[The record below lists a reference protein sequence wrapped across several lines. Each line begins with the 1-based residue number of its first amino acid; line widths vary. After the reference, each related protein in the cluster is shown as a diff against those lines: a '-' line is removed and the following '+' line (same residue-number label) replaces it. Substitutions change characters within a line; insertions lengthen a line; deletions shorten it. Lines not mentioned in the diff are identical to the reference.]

1 MYITYGNYLAG
12 TDIVA
17 AVIDSTDIDL
27 FVDGGYIHFSDER
40 TLLMTPGVTQRSEL
54 SANASLMAE
63 KFKSAQTYYN
73 PIKIGTKNTP
83 YQFIYVD
90 PSSTEKEINWLKNRS
105 LILDNDHSIEK
116 IEKEMKE
123 SLIQKYFARHIITL
137 SDILE
142 GRLIER
148 LDAIITEDDIVL
160 DERLYQT
167 YLQLLNED
175 FPF

>member
-40 TLLMTPGVTQRSEL
+40 TLLMIPGVTQRSEL

-73 PIKIGTKNTP
+73 PMKIGTKNTP
-83 YQFIYVD
+83 YTYIYVD
-90 PSSTEKEINWLKNRS
+90 ASSTEKEMQWVHNRS
-105 LILDNDHSIEK
+105 MLLDTEYSIQK
-116 IEKEMKE
+116 IEKEFKE
-123 SLIQKYFARHIITL
+123 SVIQSYFADHVINL

-142 GRLIER
+142 GRLIEI
-148 LDAIITEDDIVL
+148 LKTIITGDDIVL

-175 FPF
+175 CPF